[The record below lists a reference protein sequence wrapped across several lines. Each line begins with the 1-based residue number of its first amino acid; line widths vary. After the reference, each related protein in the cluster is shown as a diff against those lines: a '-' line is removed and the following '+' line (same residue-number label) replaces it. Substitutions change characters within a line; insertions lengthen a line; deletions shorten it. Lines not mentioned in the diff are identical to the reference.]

1 LDEKITIKPNE
12 WIITEGNTPAYYI
25 YELLSGRVGVYRNG
39 ARVNEVV
46 VKDGEDSVFLGIIAA
61 MRDDRSRAA
70 SVKTETEV
78 KAVMHSMDQI
88 WGILRNEI
96 PADIKSDINTMI
108 EAIITKND
116 IDRMSD
122 HLASLPKASVEVPE
136 NLRAET
142 KSIVNEVTRLYKSLI
157 Q

>member
-12 WIITEGNTPAYYI
+12 WIITEGDSPAYYI

-116 IDRMSD
+116 IDGMSD
-122 HLASLPKASVEVPE
+122 HLASLPRASVEVPE

>member
-122 HLASLPKASVEVPE
+122 HLASLPKVSVEVPE

>member
-142 KSIVNEVTRLYKSLI
+142 RSIVNEVTRLYKSLI